1 MGSSV
6 RIARPPRARR
16 SHSERTA
23 DTRARV
29 MAAVVESINEIGFHR
44 TTGSEI
50 ARRAGVSWGAIQ
62 HHFRDKDGI
71 LVAVLEQSYR
81 QFADRLGTPPPEAA
95 TVEDRVEVFIDR
107 AWVHFSGPEYRS
119 TYEIILNLPDDLDE
133 SWTDHVIGDWER
145 IWTDFFPTP
154 KSAKR
159 RVGELMQYT
168 FAVLSGLAGS
178 HLLQKRGARV
188 RAVGLELLK
197 DTLVRELPRSVDPP
211 G

>member
-6 RIARPPRARR
+6 RIAPPPRARR

-23 DTRARV
+23 ATRARV

-71 LVAVLEQSYR
+71 LIAVLEQAYR
-81 QFADRLGTPPPEAA
+81 QFADQLGAPPPEKL
-95 TVEDRVEVFIDR
+95 TVEGRVEVFIDR
-107 AWVHFSGPEYRS
+107 AWAHFSGPEYRS
-119 TYEIILNLPDDLDE
+119 TYEIILNLPEDLDE
-133 SWTDHVIGDWER
+133 SWIDNVIGDWER
-145 IWTDFFPTP
+145 IWADFFPTP

-188 RAVGLELLK
+188 RVVGLELLK
-197 DTLVRELPRSVDPP
+197 DTLARELSRWSVPPR
-211 G
+211 